1 MYRNLVRPLSQAL
14 GRLVKF
20 TAGLMSPNNVIWQ
33 SGRNRTSGQPLQIR
47 VLRIMFCTQVNRC
60 LYSCTGRSQQRQRL
74 FGILSSRISL
84 ELHVSAIPLIFVLHF
99 KCSVLILDKKMNFTK
114 LWRAL
119 WPLWHLSGVFTA
131 HQACL
136 PFCPNNWATID
147 HFVGTIAH
155 IWSLHLPKLMIFKS
169 HFNRSKEQRACQKRL
184 GAFLQSF
191 LLWCNLHPKQG
202 EVFPVPEVY
211 NLSLYLLY
219 HLSFHHFS
227 FCKITAFHNIWSHR
241 ESVWGAPSPVQECFS
256 RLIRCQTSFLEI
268 HFSITKFV
276 LVTW

>member
-119 WPLWHLSGVFTA
+119 WPLWHCWCAHCSPGVSPILSEQLSDNRPLCRNHRTHLVFTFA
-131 HQACL
+131 KTDDFQIT
-136 PFCPNNWATID
+136 FQSFKRTE
-147 HFVGTIAH
+147 G
-155 IWSLHLPKLMIFKS
+155 LPKEIGRIF
-169 HFNRSKEQRACQKRL
+169 A
-184 GAFLQSF
+184 
-191 LLWCNLHPKQG
+191 
-202 EVFPVPEVY
+202 
-211 NLSLYLLY
+211 
-219 HLSFHHFS
+219 
-227 FCKITAFHNIWSHR
+227 
-241 ESVWGAPSPVQECFS
+241 
-256 RLIRCQTSFLEI
+256 
-268 HFSITKFV
+268 KFFA
-276 LVTW
+276 LV

>member
-33 SGRNRTSGQPLQIR
+33 SGRNRTSRQLLQIR

-60 LYSCTGRSQQRQRL
+60 VYSCTGRSQQRQRL

-99 KCSVLILDKKMNFTK
+99 KCSVLILDKKNELYKT
-114 LWRAL
+114 LACPL
-119 WPLWHLSGVFTA
+119 TSLAPLWCALCSPGVSPILSEQLSDNRPLCRNHRTHLVFTFA
-131 HQACL
+131 KTDDFQIT
-136 PFCPNNWATID
+136 FQSFKRTE
-147 HFVGTIAH
+147 G
-155 IWSLHLPKLMIFKS
+155 LPKKIGRILAK
-169 HFNRSKEQRACQKRL
+169 
-184 GAFLQSF
+184 F

-227 FCKITAFHNIWSHR
+227 FCKITAFHN
-241 ESVWGAPSPVQECFS
+241 F
-256 RLIRCQTSFLEI
+256 
-268 HFSITKFV
+268 
-276 LVTW
+276 